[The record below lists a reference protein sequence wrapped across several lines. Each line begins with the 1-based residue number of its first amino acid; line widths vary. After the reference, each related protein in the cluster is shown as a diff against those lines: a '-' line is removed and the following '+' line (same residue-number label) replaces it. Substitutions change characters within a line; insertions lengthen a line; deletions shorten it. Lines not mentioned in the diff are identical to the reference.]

1 MGKSSKPPMESTVIS
16 VMPEALSAGI
26 SPISSSDQAS
36 KLLTSNPTRVLG
48 VLDAGKALASRS
60 SSTAMVLDSVK
71 VDSSMGSVSDAEV
84 THGLGNRDSRS
95 TSDMVA
101 SSVTTM
107 IEAPILK
114 VVSPILGRYHGWFKI
129 DFLLSQT

>member
-71 VDSSMGSVSDAEV
+71 AGSSMGSVFDAEV
-84 THGLGNRDSRS
+84 THGLGKRDSRS

-114 VVSPILGRYHGWFKI
+114 VVSPIFSRYHGWFKI